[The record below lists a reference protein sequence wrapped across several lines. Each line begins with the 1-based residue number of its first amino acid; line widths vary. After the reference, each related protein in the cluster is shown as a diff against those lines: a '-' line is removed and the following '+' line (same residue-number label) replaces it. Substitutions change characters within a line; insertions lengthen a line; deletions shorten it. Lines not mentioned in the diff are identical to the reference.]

1 MSGLHV
7 LGSEGDGNVEIEIET
22 EDGAGDEDNED
33 REGCV
38 FIIGDLDFHG
48 AEFDA
53 PACIFVMGWWLEP
66 HMLPVG

>member
-7 LGSEGDGNVEIEIET
+7 LGREGDGDVKIEIEA

-33 REGCV
+33 REGSIFV
-38 FIIGDLDFHG
+38 IGDLDFHG
-48 AEFDA
+48 AELDA
-53 PACIFVMGWWLEP
+53 PACIFVMRWWLEP